1 MRALTNRLRTRL
13 SEEVER
19 YGRRFLACAGTD
31 RKGYAPTHL
40 PELCEAQTGEPDHD
54 LRFSKDKRFYNDPVS
69 SKDAQHEEP
78 VLLQAY
84 LRDDGT
90 QNMDISVPVYVRGRH
105 WGTLRMGYA
114 VEV

>member
-1 MRALTNRLRTRL
+1 M
-13 SEEVER
+13 
-19 YGRRFLACAGTD
+19 
-31 RKGYAPTHL
+31 
-40 PELCEAQTGEPDHD
+40 
-54 LRFSKDKRFYNDPVS
+54 S